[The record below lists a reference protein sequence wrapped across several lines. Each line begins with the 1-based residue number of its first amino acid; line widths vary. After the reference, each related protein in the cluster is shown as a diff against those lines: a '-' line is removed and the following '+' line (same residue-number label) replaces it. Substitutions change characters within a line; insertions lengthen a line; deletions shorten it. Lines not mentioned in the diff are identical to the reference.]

1 MNLLALELSTAR
13 GSLAWYDHTGES
25 VTVSNW
31 PNDRRNSALFFENLK
46 RTIGRFGRPDAIVI
60 GLGPGSYAG
69 VRIAISAAIG
79 LAADRDCEL
88 LGFPSVC
95 AVETSAERYSVVGD
109 ARRHSFF
116 VVRIEHR

>member
-13 GSLAWYDHTGES
+13 GSLAWYDRPAES

-31 PNDRRNSALFFENLK
+31 PNDRRNSALFFETLQ
-46 RTIGRFGRPDAIVI
+46 RTIGRFGHPDAIVI

-79 LAADRDCEL
+79 LAARRDSEL
-88 LGFPSVC
+88 VGYPSVC
-95 AVETSAERYSVVGD
+95 AIETPAERYSVIGD

-116 VVRIEHR
+116 VVRIKH